1 MIQITPHM
9 RILVAV
15 EPIDFRAGIDGLVN
29 NCRKL
34 LQADPFICGGS
45 KYASQLIKGVIFS
58 DGVYRRRHTFFE
70 FHSFTS
76 LLTPGRSRALIRRR
90 RAMLELYYRYPRVLE
105 RLRSGALG
113 AQMDRIAAHLS
124 EVGYRPDSARIYL
137 ARIARFSRF
146 AADLGCRDATAIDQD
161 TIDRFLLARA
171 TPCAHIGAQT
181 AIRHALRLVQDR
193 WPSAS
198 QAAQDPHGELL
209 AAYEAHLRQIRGL
222 QPRTCEERL
231 RAARRALEW
240 CQEQMP
246 ELPLSQMTGKDV
258 LALTAHLAGRSRN
271 DRTRSATATYVRSF
285 LHFLHWA
292 GILNED
298 FARLVPRIPCWR
310 MASVPDR
317 LGWDEIKKV
326 IDAVGATDPVGMR
339 DRAVMLLLAT
349 TGVRNQELRLLELE
363 DIHWRAGEVLIRRTK
378 ARRERVVPL
387 LEEAGS
393 ALAEYVLHA
402 RPKVQAPQ
410 VFLSHT
416 PPPRPL
422 SCSKVVAAIVKRR
435 LARCGLQ
442 PARAGAHLLRHSLA
456 TNLVSQRRPIKEIA
470 DLLGHQ
476 SIDTTAI
483 YVKVALPQLAS
494 VALPFPG
501 GES

>member
-1 MIQITPHM
+1 
-9 RILVAV
+9 
-15 EPIDFRAGIDGLVN
+15 
-29 NCRKL
+29 
-34 LQADPFICGGS
+34 
-45 KYASQLIKGVIFS
+45 
-58 DGVYRRRHTFFE
+58 
-70 FHSFTS
+70 
-76 LLTPGRSRALIRRR
+76 
-90 RAMLELYYRYPRVLE
+90 MLELYYRYQRVLE
-105 RLRSGALG
+105 RLRRGALG
-113 AQMDRIAAHLS
+113 AEMDRIAAHLS

-146 AADLGCRDATAIDQD
+146 AADLGCPDATAIDQD

-171 TPCAHIGAQT
+171 TPSARIGART

-193 WPSAS
+193 WSTAS
-198 QAAQDPHGELL
+198 QAAPDPHGELL
-209 AAYEAHLRQIRGL
+209 TAYEAHLRQVRGL

-231 RAARRALEW
+231 RAARRAFEW
-240 CQEQMP
+240 CQERIP
-246 ELPLSQMTGKDV
+246 VRPLSQMTGKDA
-258 LALTAHLAGRSRN
+258 LALTAHLAARSSN

-298 FARLVPRIPCWR
+298 FARLVPRMPCWR
-310 MASVPDR
+310 MASVPGR

-326 IDAVGATDPVGMR
+326 IGAIDVTDPVGLR
-339 DRAVMLLLAT
+339 DRAVLLLLAT
-349 TGVRNQELRLLELE
+349 TGVRSQELRLLELG
-363 DIHWRAGEVLIRRTK
+363 DIRWRAGEVLIRRTK
-378 ARRERVVPL
+378 TRRERVVPL
-387 LEEAGS
+387 VEEAGS

-422 SCSKVVAAIVKRR
+422 SCSSVVAAIVKRR
-435 LARCGLQ
+435 LAQCNLR
-442 PARAGAHLLRHSLA
+442 PARSGAHLLRHSLA
-456 TNLVSQRRPIKEIA
+456 THLVSQKRPIKEVA

-501 GES
+501 GGS